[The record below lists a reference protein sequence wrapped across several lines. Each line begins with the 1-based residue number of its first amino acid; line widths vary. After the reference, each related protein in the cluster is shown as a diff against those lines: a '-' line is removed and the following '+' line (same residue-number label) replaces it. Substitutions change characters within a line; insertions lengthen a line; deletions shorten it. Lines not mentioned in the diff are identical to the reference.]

1 MSKLVNNQ
9 TVTRIVDDP
18 DKCVDEIPTTNGGI
32 LARIF
37 RRFLIIGNVTRMR
50 WNRYMDAYVKD
61 VESGKAGIRSNLISV
76 RGNTTKFLADDS
88 FTWENFIK
96 SMRFLQTKRLK
107 ITIER
112 EDVLGRKQTVE
123 EIISFETFAEPV
135 DNSDVASVK
144 GKD

>member
-1 MSKLVNNQ
+1 
-9 TVTRIVDDP
+9 
-18 DKCVDEIPTTNGGI
+18 
-32 LARIF
+32 
-37 RRFLIIGNVTRMR
+37 MR
-50 WNRYMDAYVKD
+50 WNSYMDAYVKD